1 MRKCNAG
8 LSEPD
13 QTAKL
18 TQLALLFILG
28 SGWGLQFTL
37 LKIATDA
44 DLDEFGIVTVSMVL
58 IAAFCLLAM
67 AWRKAW
73 FRPTRRH
80 LRFFLIG
87 GLFGF
92 AAPLTA
98 VVLAAEHLSA
108 GLIVFCES
116 LTPVLTVAIALAMRT
131 EALTMLRVAA
141 IALGMLGAAVVLWPE
156 LIMPEGG
163 RTVCLLIALTIP
175 VAYAID
181 GIYVVTRRP
190 ADLSSLQV
198 VSGQV
203 VAGAAVLLILSYGLG
218 GWQPLAM
225 PFGGD
230 ASSGGWGAGEW
241 AILVFVP
248 VTCFEIFLYFHL
260 LRSAGAVFVSAGSFV
275 SLFAGVFWGMALLG
289 EQHPS
294 SIWLAVVLVAAA
306 LGLINSGQVAPAASS
321 GRRRLGLREPLVEQM
336 PDRRIVGLAGAEQ
349 RQRLHPDQVRRNDQL
364 TQPLGARRMRQ
375 PVPVQIAAGGHQH
388 DPLPLAR
395 VGDRHRGVVAVGGRL
410 RRDLLDHRKADH
422 LAT

>member
-1 MRKCNAG
+1 MRKRNTR

-58 IAAFCLLAM
+58 IAAFCLLAI
-67 AWRKAW
+67 AWRNAW

-87 GLFGF
+87 GMFGF

-116 LTPVLTVAIALAMRT
+116 LTPVLTLAIALAMRT

-141 IALGMLGAAVVLWPE
+141 VALGMLGTAMVLWPE

-163 RTVCLLIALTIP
+163 RTVGLLIGLTVP

-181 GIYVVTRRP
+181 GIYVAARWPR
-190 ADLSSLQV
+190 DLSPLQV

-203 VAGAAVLLILSYGLG
+203 VAGAAVLLMLCYALGSPLPFALS
-218 GWQPLAM
+218 
-225 PFGGD
+225 PFGAV
-230 ASSGGWGAGEW
+230 ASSGSWGAGEW
-241 AILVFVP
+241 AILAFVP
-248 VTCFEIFLYFHL
+248 VTCLLIFLYFHL
-260 LRSAGAVFVSAGSFV
+260 LRRSGAVFVSAGSFI
-275 SLFAGVFWGMALLG
+275 SLFVGVFWGMALLG
-289 EQHPS
+289 EQHSS
-294 SIWLAVVLVAAA
+294 SIWLAVVLVALA
-306 LGLINSGQVAPAASS
+306 LLLINP
-321 GRRRLGLREPLVEQM
+321 
-336 PDRRIVGLAGAEQ
+336 
-349 RQRLHPDQVRRNDQL
+349 RNV
-364 TQPLGARRMRQ
+364 RQ
-375 PVPVQIAAGGHQH
+375 PAT
-388 DPLPLAR
+388 AR
-395 VGDRHRGVVAVGGRL
+395 
-410 RRDLLDHRKADH
+410 
-422 LAT
+422 